1 MFELNTIFDLVTLG
15 LVGAGAYALH
25 LVKEA
30 TNTAVKATAEE
41 TAKATV
47 KELQWPME
55 LARELQK
62 TRGVERQELRYQS
75 YGALWS
81 KLRALA
87 IYDEAGINSATIR
100 TLSTELSDWYFSPC
114 GGLLLT
120 RQARDFYFALQ
131 DLLRTTSELPEDW
144 SVERAGVSED
154 DPMIVF
160 REVLKQRGQL
170 EANSVFDYFSQGVFD
185 DWQIRA
191 PKLASDWRTGIRRIA
206 ATWMDLNEAQ
216 RFAALQQTG
225 SILRTSL
232 ATDLESRLR

>member
-1 MFELNTIFDLVTLG
+1 MG
-15 LVGAGAYALH
+15 LVGAGGYALY

-30 TNTAVKATAEE
+30 TNAAVKTTAEE
-41 TAKATV
+41 TAKATI

-62 TRGVERQELRYQS
+62 TRGVERQELRYES
-75 YGALWS
+75 YGALWG
-81 KLRALA
+81 KLRSLA
-87 IYDEAGINSATIR
+87 IYDEAAINRATIR
-100 TLSTELSDWYFSPC
+100 ALSTELSDWYFSAC

-131 DLLRTTSELPEDW
+131 DLLRTTSEVPEDW
-144 SVERAGVSED
+144 NVDRAGVSES

-160 REVLKQRGQL
+160 REVLKQTGQL
-170 EANSVFDYFSQGVFD
+170 EASSVLDYFSEGVFD
-185 DWQIRA
+185 DWQNRA
-191 PKLASDWRTGIRRIA
+191 PKLANNWRTGIKSIA
-206 ATWMDLNEAQ
+206 AAWTDLNKTQ
-216 RFAALQQTG
+216 RFAVLQQSG